1 MKAAIIS
8 DIHSNLEALQTVIKD
23 IKKRRIKR
31 ILCLGDLVGYG
42 ANPDECI
49 ELCMR
54 ETKIIVAGNHDWA
67 AIGKTDISV
76 FNPVAAEA
84 IRWTQKNISKKN
96 FNRLNKLELI
106 ETVDSILLV
115 HASPQKPEQW
125 DYLFTLDEFKRQFE
139 FFKTQICFVGHSH
152 IPSVVFQEANGYTDF
167 LRDNPFP
174 LIDNRKYIINIGSV
188 GQPRD
193 LDPRA
198 SYAIYDG
205 NNKSIDIIRLD
216 YNIPLAQQK
225 IIDAGLPEVLAD
237 RLLAGR

>member
-1 MKAAIIS
+1 MKVAIIS

-31 ILCLGDLVGYG
+31 IFCLGDLVGYG
-42 ANPDECI
+42 ANPNECI
-49 ELCMR
+49 EICMR
-54 ETKIIVAGNHDWA
+54 EAKSMVAGNHDWA

-76 FNPVAAEA
+76 FNSVAAEA
-84 IRWTQKNISKKN
+84 IRWTKKSISKNN
-96 FNRLNKLELI
+96 FNKLSKLKLT
-106 ETVDSILLV
+106 ETIKGILLV

-125 DYLFTLDEFKRQFE
+125 DYLFALDEFKRQFE
-139 FFKTQICFVGHSH
+139 FFKSQVCFVGHSH
-152 IPSVVFQEANGYTDF
+152 IPSAVFQDANGYTDF
-167 LRDNPFP
+167 LRDNLFP

-205 NNKSIDIIRLD
+205 NNKSIEIVRLN

-225 IIDAGLPEVLAD
+225 IIDAGLPEVLAE

>member
-1 MKAAIIS
+1 
-8 DIHSNLEALQTVIKD
+8 
-23 IKKRRIKR
+23 
-31 ILCLGDLVGYG
+31 
-42 ANPDECI
+42 
-49 ELCMR
+49 MR

>member
-8 DIHSNLEALQTVIKD
+8 DIHSNLEALQAVIKD

-31 ILCLGDLVGYG
+31 IFCLGDLVGYG
-42 ANPDECI
+42 ANPNECI
-49 ELCMR
+49 MMCTSEA
-54 ETKIIVAGNHDWA
+54 KIIIAGNHDWA
-67 AIGKTDISV
+67 TVEKTDVSV

-84 IRWTQKNISKKN
+84 IQWTQKQ
-96 FNRLNKLELI
+96 LNKGNFGKLQRLKLTSSI
-106 ETVDSILLV
+106 EDLFLV
-115 HASPQKPEQW
+115 HASPNKPEQW
-125 DYLFTLDEFKRQFE
+125 EYLFSLDEAKCQFE
-139 FFKTQICFVGHSH
+139 FFKTQVCFVGHTH
-152 IPSVVFQEANGYTDF
+152 VPSVVYQDANGYTDF
-167 LRDNPFP
+167 ISDNPFP
-174 LIDNRKYIINIGSV
+174 LIEGRRYIINTGSI

-205 NNKSIDIIRLD
+205 NCRSVEIVRLD

>member
-1 MKAAIIS
+1 MKAAVIS
-8 DIHSNLEALQTVIKD
+8 DIHSNLEALQAVIKD

-31 ILCLGDLVGYG
+31 IFCLGDLVGYG
-42 ANPDECI
+42 ANPNECI
-49 ELCMR
+49 EICVTEAKKM
-54 ETKIIVAGNHDWA
+54 VAGNHDWA
-67 AIGKTDISV
+67 LLGKANIAA

-84 IRWTQKNISKKN
+84 IEWTRNVVTKANLKKLGRLDLVKNIEN
-96 FNRLNKLELI
+96 I
-106 ETVDSILLV
+106 MLV
-115 HASPQKPEQW
+115 HASPQNPEEW
-125 DYLFTLDEFKRQFE
+125 GYVFSLDEAKHQFE
-139 FFKTQICFVGHSH
+139 FFQNQVCFVGHTH
-152 IPSVVFQEANGYTDF
+152 VPSVVFQDANGYADYI
-167 LRDNPFP
+167 RDNPFP
-174 LIDNRKYIINIGSV
+174 LIENRRYIINTGSI

-205 NNKSIDIIRLD
+205 NRKLVEIVRLD

>member
-8 DIHSNLEALQTVIKD
+8 DIHSNLEALQAVIKD

-67 AIGKTDISV
+67 AIGKTDIAV
-76 FNPVAAEA
+76 FNSVAAEA

-96 FNRLNKLELI
+96 FNRLNKLKLI

-174 LIDNRKYIINIGSV
+174 LIDNRKYIVNIGSV